1 MLVSER
7 EGRAASDNARRGR
20 RLWSDD
26 EKRRIVSETFEPGAS
41 VSGVARRH
49 GLNAN
54 LLFTWRRQYLREL
67 AGVPAVNLLPVK
79 IDGSESIVPAATP
92 EPVPAGQSARNP
104 VSPGCIEIEAFGACI
119 RLKGAIDADALRSVL
134 DVLSRR

>member
-1 MLVSER
+1 MKRVVEGGGKRPVVRRRSFTGEFKRLVVKESL
-7 EGRAASDNARRGR
+7 A
-20 RLWSDD
+20 
-26 EKRRIVSETFEPGAS
+26 PGAS
-41 VSGVARRH
+41 VSSVALRH
-49 GLNAN
+49 RLNTN
-54 LLFTWRRQYLREL
+54 MLFTWRRQYLREL